1 MYKSNSG
8 FRLSRNRFCFLI
20 KYIANQNIS
29 AFKSATALI
38 LTVSNKLKKHTDLMK
53 KYIKA
58 FFKEIV
64 PIIIGILVALYI
76 NNWNENKKD
85 EKYINQIL
93 SSMKKE
99 LKESNQDIKEKI
111 PQQKTLIDTLDFYK
125 NNDKISIFDVMMK
138 VNGIQIPKIRIS
150 SWKAISNS
158 KIELLEYNR
167 ISDWANIEEQKE
179 IMLSKTQY
187 LMNFLYPNIKDTSI
201 EKKELIMLM
210 MQDIIVSEKDLQEQ
224 IEGIIKD

>member
-1 MYKSNSG
+1 
-8 FRLSRNRFCFLI
+8 
-20 KYIANQNIS
+20 
-29 AFKSATALI
+29 
-38 LTVSNKLKKHTDLMK
+38 MK

-64 PIIIGILVALYI
+64 PIIIGILIALYI

-93 SSMKKE
+93 SSMDKE
-99 LKESNQDIKEKI
+99 LKESNDDIKKKM
-111 PQQKTLIDTLDFYK
+111 PQQQTLIDTLGFYK
-125 NNDKISIFDVMMK
+125 KNDTISLFDVMMK

-150 SWKAISNS
+150 SWKAISSS
-158 KIELLEYNR
+158 KIELLEYDR
-167 ISDWANIEEQKE
+167 VSALANIEEQKE
-179 IMLSKTQY
+179 VLLSKTQY

-201 EKKELIMLM
+201 DKKELIMLM
-210 MQDIIVSEKDLQEQ
+210 MQDIIVSERDLQKE

>member
-1 MYKSNSG
+1 
-8 FRLSRNRFCFLI
+8 
-20 KYIANQNIS
+20 
-29 AFKSATALI
+29 
-38 LTVSNKLKKHTDLMK
+38 
-53 KYIKA
+53 
-58 FFKEIV
+58 
-64 PIIIGILVALYI
+64 
-76 NNWNENKKD
+76 
-85 EKYINQIL
+85 
-93 SSMKKE
+93 MKKE

-111 PQQKTLIDTLDFYK
+111 PQQKTLIDTLYFYK

-210 MQDIIVSEKDLQEQ
+210 MQNIIVSEKDLQEQ
-224 IEGIIKD
+224 IEGIFKD

>member
-1 MYKSNSG
+1 
-8 FRLSRNRFCFLI
+8 
-20 KYIANQNIS
+20 
-29 AFKSATALI
+29 
-38 LTVSNKLKKHTDLMK
+38 MK

-64 PIIIGILVALYI
+64 PIIIGILIALYI

-93 SSMKKE
+93 SSMNKE
-99 LKESNQDIKEKI
+99 LKESNDDIKKKI
-111 PQQKTLIDTLDFYK
+111 PQQKRLIDTLSFYK
-125 NNDKISIFDVMMK
+125 NNDKVSIFDVMMK

-167 ISDWANIEEQKE
+167 ISALANIEEQKE
-179 IMLSKTQY
+179 TMLSKTQY
-187 LMNFLYPNIKDTSI
+187 LMNFLYPNIKETGSD
-201 EKKELIMLM
+201 KKELIILM
-210 MQDIIVSEKDLQEQ
+210 MQDIIVSENDLSEQ
-224 IEGIIKD
+224 IAEVIEN

>member
-1 MYKSNSG
+1 MYKH
-8 FRLSRNRFCFLI
+8 
-20 KYIANQNIS
+20 
-29 AFKSATALI
+29 
-38 LTVSNKLKKHTDLMK
+38 VSNKLKKHTDLMK